1 VQTPN
6 LLPSIDRSLGDA
18 ERSRAASTVHRMP
31 VVAMDGRII
40 GYSVTVDD
48 GEPDG
53 LAVAEALYLDLDLA
67 NLVADRFAFL
77 PATPA
82 MLDGFVP
89 TPVVPGRLV
98 LDLPRGYEQ
107 THDAVRQAGA
117 LRGLGMAL
125 CLTGLRGTPNQVALL
140 PFLTFAVVDAAD
152 PGLAMVVRQAHAA
165 GVRVLAARVDT
176 DVKENL
182 CRAAGIDG
190 VRLGPTSHDVGEI
203 PTRRTPTAPGKVL
216 RAGEMQCLAII
227 HLLVQPEVAVSDIAQ
242 VIETDPVLTLR
253 VLHRVN
259 SGAYALV
266 EQVDTVRQAVVL
278 LGPKEVWTLVA
289 ALSLDSRP
297 DAMDRL
303 WVILARAMACET
315 LADDP
320 AGYTVGMLS
329 ALATQLGVPV
339 DAVLA
344 KVGVSQPVA
353 NAIRAETGP
362 LGIVLRAVRAH
373 EHSQTAGVLAT
384 GRSPGLVSRVYLRC
398 LRDALAIARTV
409 TPDTG
414 V

>member
-1 VQTPN
+1 VGPTVVAGTDH
-6 LLPSIDRSLGDA
+6 SRGA
-18 ERSRAASTVHRMP
+18 ERTHAATTVHRMP

-40 GYSVTVDD
+40 GYSVTVEH
-48 GEPDG
+48 GMPDG
-53 LAVAEALYLDLDLA
+53 LAIAEALYQDLDLA
-67 NLVADRFAFL
+67 NLVADRYAFL

-89 TPVVPGRLV
+89 TPVAPGRLV

-107 THDAVRQAGA
+107 THDAVPRAGA

-125 CLTGLRGTPNQVALL
+125 CLTGFRGTPNQVALL

-152 PGLAMVVRQAHAA
+152 PTLATLVHQAHAA
-165 GVRVLAARVDT
+165 GVRVLAARVDST
-176 DVKENL
+176 VDEDL

-190 VRLGPTSHDVGEI
+190 IRLGPTSHDVGEI
-203 PTRRTPTAPGKVL
+203 PTQRTPSAPGRVL
-216 RAGEMQCLAII
+216 RAGEMQCLAIM
-227 HLLVQPEVAVSDIAQ
+227 HLLVQPEVAVSDVAQ

-253 VLHRVN
+253 VLHLVN

-289 ALSLDSRP
+289 ALALDSRP

-303 WVILARAMACET
+303 WVILARAMACEV

-329 ALATQLGVPV
+329 ALAAQLGVPV
-339 DAVLA
+339 DALLA
-344 KVGVSQPVA
+344 TVGVSDLVA
-353 NAIRAETGP
+353 EAIRAEAGP
-362 LGIVLRAVRAH
+362 LGAVLRAVRAH
-373 EHSQTAGVLAT
+373 EHSHTAGVLAT
-384 GRSPGLVSRVYLRC
+384 GRSPGVVSEVYLGC
-398 LRDALAIARTV
+398 LRDALAIARTA
-409 TPDTG
+409 TRDPG

>member
-1 VQTPN
+1 M
-6 LLPSIDRSLGDA
+6 PSIDRAVGGA
-18 ERSRAASTVHRMP
+18 ERAHTSTTVHRMP

-40 GYSVTVDD
+40 GYSVTVDN

-67 NLVADRFAFL
+67 NLVADRYAFL

-82 MLDGFVP
+82 MLDGYVP

-98 LDLPRGYEQ
+98 LDLPRGYEH
-107 THDAVRQAGA
+107 TYTAVQQAGA

-125 CLTGLRGTPNQVALL
+125 CLADFRGTPAQVALL
-140 PFLTFAVVDAAD
+140 PFLTFVAVDAAE
-152 PGLAMVVRQAHAA
+152 PGLAMLVHQAHAV
-165 GVRVLAARVDT
+165 GVRALATRVTTTVDE
-176 DVKENL
+176 DL

-190 VRLGPTSHDVGEI
+190 IRLGPTGHDVGEI
-203 PTRRTPTAPGKVL
+203 PTQRTSAAPGKVL
-216 RAGEMQCLAII
+216 RAGEMQCLAIM
-227 HLLVQPEVAVSDIAQ
+227 HLLVQPEVAVSDVAQ

-253 VLHRVN
+253 VLHLVN

-278 LGPKEVWTLVA
+278 LGPREVWTLVA
-289 ALSLDSRP
+289 ALALDARP

-303 WVILARAMACET
+303 WVILARAMACEA
-315 LADDP
+315 LSDDP

-339 DAVLA
+339 EALLE
-344 KVGVSQPVA
+344 KVRVSESVA
-353 NAIRAETGP
+353 DAIRSETGR

-373 EHSQTAGVLAT
+373 EHSHTAGVLAT
-384 GRSPGLVSRVYLRC
+384 GSSPGVVSRVYLGC

-409 TPDTG
+409 TRDPG